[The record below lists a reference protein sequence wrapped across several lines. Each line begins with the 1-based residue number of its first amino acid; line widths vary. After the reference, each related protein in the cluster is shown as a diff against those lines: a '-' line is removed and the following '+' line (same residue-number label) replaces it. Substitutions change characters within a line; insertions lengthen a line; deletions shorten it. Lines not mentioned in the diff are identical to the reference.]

1 MSSHSDENPAGEA
14 HLSLINVILSRRSV
28 RQYEDRSVPQKKL
41 NLILE
46 AGRQAP
52 SADNI
57 QPWHF
62 IVVTDKT
69 LKEKLSQ
76 RPYSGFVRDSAFA
89 IVGCGYVGNEDG
101 RQWSTVET
109 SIALQNMVIAAWA
122 LGVGSCWIGDFQQR
136 EVKELLKIPDEW
148 RVVALISFGYPAVKP
163 GKRRKK
169 PLTEIVG
176 ENKF

>member
-1 MSSHSDENPAGEA
+1 
-14 HLSLINVILSRRSV
+14 V
-28 RQYEDRSVPQKKL
+28 RQYEDRRVPPKEL

-52 SADNI
+52 SADNL

-62 IVVTDKT
+62 IVLTNQAV
-69 LKEKLSQ
+69 KEKLSQ
-76 RPYSGFVRDSAFA
+76 RPYSSFIRDSAFT

-109 SIALQNMVIAAWA
+109 SIALQNMVLTAWA
-122 LGVGSCWIGDFQQR
+122 LGIGSCWIGDFQQR
-136 EVKELLKIPDEW
+136 EVKELLSIPEDW
-148 RVVALISFGYPAVKP
+148 KVVALVSFGYPAAKP
-163 GKRRKK
+163 GTRWKK
-169 PLTEIVG
+169 PLSEIVG